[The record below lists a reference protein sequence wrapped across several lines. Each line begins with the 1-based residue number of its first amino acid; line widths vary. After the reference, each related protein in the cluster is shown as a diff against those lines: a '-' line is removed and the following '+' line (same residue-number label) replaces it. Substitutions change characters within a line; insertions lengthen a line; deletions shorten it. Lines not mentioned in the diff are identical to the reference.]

1 MLISKN
7 HLLTLHT
14 AGKDDSRPMLTQIK
28 VFKEGKEVVSVSTD
42 SYILSEVREE
52 TPDDADFPLAPED
65 MQGSVIAN
73 EYYMPV
79 SNAKKIKPFMK
90 GDKVLPILG
99 YAQVHKD
106 GVFATNLEQSI
117 KLYAKPVEGNY
128 PDYQKLIPAQERKA
142 QVTLDP
148 KLLKRA
154 LEVFGTDHSI
164 TIDIGEPLEPV
175 VMRNNDNTQTKKLVI
190 VMPLKK

>member
-1 MLISKN
+1 MLISKQ

-28 VFKEGKEVVSVSTD
+28 VFKEGKEVVAVSTD

-65 MQGSVIAN
+65 MQGSVIAD
-73 EYYMPV
+73 EYYLTTG
-79 SNAKKIKPFMK
+79 NAKKLKRFMK

-106 GVFATNLEQSI
+106 GVFATNLDASI
-117 KLYAKPVEGNY
+117 KLYAKPVEGQY
-128 PDYQKLIPAQERKA
+128 PDYQKLIPKENRKA
-142 QVTLDP
+142 QITLDP
-148 KLLKRA
+148 KLLNRA
-154 LEVFGTDHSI
+154 LEVFGSDHSI
-164 TIDIGEPLEPV
+164 TIDIGEALEPV
-175 VMRNNDNTQTKKLVI
+175 VMRNNDSLTKKMVI